1 MKRRTRRAL
10 EKGMMEIYPPD
21 EWTGAPKTAQQLLD
35 EAYLWEHHG
44 YHDMA
49 EILRAAAIDLESTT
63 TKARTTLRA
72 CGMRYSS
79 KRASSDPREHAE
91 EPRVNEVP
99 SELTVAV
106 HMEGGSYWAEVV
118 ELPGCFAAGDTFGE
132 LQESL
137 QEAIEL
143 YLDIKV
149 GRLDPRNGWRR
160 QWRCRPGR

>member
-1 MKRRTRRAL
+1 M
-10 EKGMMEIYPPD
+10 
-21 EWTGAPKTAQQLLD
+21 
-35 EAYLWEHHG
+35 
-44 YHDMA
+44 
-49 EILRAAAIDLESTT
+49 
-63 TKARTTLRA
+63 
-72 CGMRYSS
+72 
-79 KRASSDPREHAE
+79 
-91 EPRVNEVP
+91 NEVP

-149 GRLDPRNGWRR
+149 GRLELEPFSGQEN
-160 QWRCRPGR
+160 QTAVLCPA